1 MKNIIYLRNSDEK
14 QEMSCEVQLKEIK
27 SKGYTPD
34 IVIEEKDV
42 SGNTPIHKRIGLVE
56 GLAQIKSGDKFICY
70 SLDRLSRD
78 LMNYLF
84 IEKEIKKNGGEL
96 VTIREESF
104 CGDDPTSVLMRQ
116 IVSVYASYELNLIK
130 MRTRLALETKK
141 IKGEKT
147 GGIRPFGYQVEMDG
161 DTKVLVPFPAE
172 MKTLDKMKSWKNS
185 GMTYKSIVEKLN
197 NDNIPSTTGGSWC
210 MTSVYKIMKRAS

>member
-14 QEMSCEVQLKEIK
+14 QELTCEVQLQEIIN
-27 SKGYTPD
+27 KGYSPD

-42 SGNTPIHKRIGLVE
+42 SGNTPITKRVGLVE
-56 GLAQIKSGDKFICY
+56 GLDKIKKGDKFICY

-96 VTIREESF
+96 VTIREENLM
-104 CGDDPTSVLMRQ
+104 GDDPTSILMRQ

-130 MRTRLALETKK
+130 MRTKLALETKK

-147 GGIRPFGYQVEMDG
+147 GGHRPYGFQVKTDG
-161 DTKVLVPFPAE
+161 DTKVLIPFPDE
-172 MKTLDKMKSWKNS
+172 QKTLDEMKSWKKS

-197 NDNIPSTTGGSWC
+197 NDKIPSATGGSWC

>member
-14 QEMSCEVQLKEIK
+14 QELTCEVQLKEIIN
-27 SKGYTPD
+27 KGYTPD
-34 IVIEEKDV
+34 VVIEEKDV
-42 SGNTPIHKRIGLVE
+42 SGNTPITKRIGLIE
-56 GLAQIKSGDKFICY
+56 GLDKIKKGDKFICY

-78 LMNYLF
+78 LMNFLF

-96 VTIREESF
+96 VTIREENF
-104 CGDDPTSVLMRQ
+104 MGDDPTSVLMRQ

-130 MRTRLALETKK
+130 MRTKLALETKK

-147 GGIRPFGYQVEMDG
+147 GGTRPYGFQVEMDG
-161 DTKVLVPFPAE
+161 DTKVLVPFPTE
-172 MKTLDKMKSWKNS
+172 MKTLDKMKSWKKS

-197 NDNIPSTTGGSWC
+197 TDNIPSTTGGSWC

>member
-14 QEMSCEVQLKEIK
+14 QDLSCEVQLQEII

-42 SGNTPIHKRIGLVE
+42 SGNTPIHKRHGLVE
-56 GLAQIKSGDKFICY
+56 CLDKIKSGDKFICY

-96 VTIREESF
+96 ITIRESSF

-116 IVSVYASYELNLIK
+116 IVSVYSSYELSLIK
-130 MRTRLALETKK
+130 MRTKLALETKK
-141 IKGEKT
+141 LKGEKT
-147 GGIRPFGYQVEMDG
+147 GGTRPYGYQVLDHG
-161 DTKVLVPFPAE
+161 NKKTLTPYQPE
-172 MKTLDKMKSWKNS
+172 MKVISTMKDWKKS
-185 GMTYKSIVEKLN
+185 GMTYQKITDQLN
-197 NDNIPSTTGGSWC
+197 NNNIPSTTGGTWC
-210 MTSVYKIMKRAS
+210 LTSVYKIMKRAS